1 MPPKRGKRPYAGPK
15 AAHLRSTPGVQGHVS
30 SFSSTTFFQSVTHS
44 NDFSLKD
51 EVRNTQS
58 HHLDSA
64 WISGT
69 VKLRQKPVSFV
80 SAGYSEPLKLL
91 EDIEQDKVSPGEA
104 TESKADDMDITTVD
118 VNLNVSAEAVIEK
131 TTLVELDS
139 AAKGKMV
146 LSNSTSQDNPSSE
159 TPQEQAQDLF
169 FFDVSGDKA
178 IRDKHRAVHPPPLV
192 PIRKP
197 SLAESDSSE
206 EVILFRGR
214 AGNAKTV
221 PQSNFVVRNGV
232 ATNTTTAITPT
243 GHKTK
248 PTAAEETSLRDD
260 PEVIPVAREKRA
272 GRQRSRSKASKI
284 PKTDEDD
291 EEDAILAD
299 YIANMSANP
308 EDDFISDQL
317 LSFNNRRDLGGDN
330 FALNLGSGDENDMP
344 VVEDLSGDEQQ
355 AESSGSGLSDADE
368 DDGDE
373 NDEPDEDDDMDADMD
388 DEELARLLAKQEELG
403 LGSDELVLIPESFGV
418 SKRGAKKGGQK
429 RATSS
434 SFAKFANASS
444 VADAFDDLDLAD
456 WTVPVPRKRRSK
468 QPPNFNISD
477 SEIEAK
483 LKLDWSRDRE
493 RKKERKLAR
502 ESLRGQGLLDK
513 NASPDDLRVK
523 YPVGL
528 RLEDFKTELV
538 AFLISSDERL
548 EFPPLDKHGR
558 MVLHQLALKFN
569 VKSQSTGK
577 GTTRRPVLYR
587 SKRTI
592 TFKPHQI
599 TEATRQVDGAAR
611 RVGRKYFPRA
621 DVAGP
626 RGDTP
631 RDGFRG
637 SGHVS
642 VKALVLREGEVVGAS
657 APELG
662 QENKGRAMLEKMG
675 WSKGMALG
683 ALENK
688 GILEPVAQVVKK
700 SKAGLG
706 RT

>member
-1 MPPKRGKRPYAGPK
+1 MAPKRGKRSFAGPR
-15 AAHLRSTPGVQGHVS
+15 AARLQSSAAQGHVG
-30 SFSSTTFFQSVTHS
+30 SFSSTAFFQTGAHS

-64 WISGT
+64 WTSGA
-69 VKLRQKPVSFV
+69 VKLRQKPVAFV

-91 EDIEQDKVSPGEA
+91 EDSEQDKPLSGKTEEDAAEANMDVSVKTIMEVTDLVEPNLPVKGKTAVSTSTSRDVPGGEA
-104 TESKADDMDITTVD
+104 TQT
-118 VNLNVSAEAVIEK
+118 
-131 TTLVELDS
+131 
-139 AAKGKMV
+139 
-146 LSNSTSQDNPSSE
+146 
-159 TPQEQAQDLF
+159 QAQDLF

-178 IRDKHRAVHPPPLV
+178 VRDKHRAVHPPPLV
-192 PIRKP
+192 PSRKP

-214 AGNAKTV
+214 ANNAKTV
-221 PQSNFVVRNGV
+221 PPRNFVVRNGV
-232 ATNTTTAITPT
+232 ATSFTTAMTTTGDKIIS
-243 GHKTK
+243 
-248 PTAAEETSLRDD
+248 AAVKETSPGND
-260 PEVIPVAREKRA
+260 PELIPAAREKRTK
-272 GRQRSRSKASKI
+272 RQRSRSQAAKI
-284 PKTDEDD
+284 AKTDDND

-308 EDDFISDQL
+308 EDDFIAQQL
-317 LSFNNRRDLGGDN
+317 RSFNGRRDLGGDN
-330 FALNLGSGDENDMP
+330 FAFNLGSGDENDMP
-344 VVEDLSGDEQQ
+344 VVEDLSGDEEQ
-355 AESSGSGLSDADE
+355 AESSSSGLSDADE
-368 DDGDE
+368 DEAAD
-373 NDEPDEDDDMDADMD
+373 NDEQDEDDDMDADMD

-418 SKRGAKKGGQK
+418 SKRGKKKRGQE

-434 SFAKFANASS
+434 SLGTFANASS

-468 QPPNFNISD
+468 QPPNFNVSD

-502 ESLRGQGLLDK
+502 ESLRAQGLLDK

-523 YPVGL
+523 YPTGL
-528 RLEDFKTELV
+528 TLEDFKTELV
-538 AFLISSDERL
+538 AFLISTDERL

-558 MVLHQLALKFN
+558 MVLHQLACKFN

-592 TFKPHQI
+592 TFKSHQI
-599 TEATRQVDGAAR
+599 REATRQVDGAAR

-621 DVAGP
+621 DVVGP
-626 RGDTP
+626 RGEVP
-631 RDGFRG
+631 REASRG
-637 SGHVS
+637 AAHVS

-683 ALENK
+683 TLENK